1 MVPLAMHVTSRP
13 HAGDKEP
20 ILRRAI
26 LSMMKLLMEGSPAE
40 QQIVLGWLLDT
51 CRLLVSLPDDKY
63 SAWTER
69 IAKVIREKGCTKG
82 DLDTLEGQLS
92 TTPPMSYP

>member
-40 QQIVLGWLLDT
+40 QEIVLGWLLVYT
-51 CRLLVSLPDDKY
+51 RRLLVSTLPNDKY
-63 SAWTER
+63 SAWT
-69 IAKVIREKGCTKG
+69 
-82 DLDTLEGQLS
+82 
-92 TTPPMSYP
+92 